1 MNAEPRNEI
10 SVYCG
15 SKSCRKKRIRTFV
28 YEYAK
33 RMHKKEKQLSMKIE
47 KSILAKR
54 ANDSRCEDVDLS
66 NYWYFPS
73 NEQMGNICLNMS
85 AQYRLRN
92 YTILCGKFE

>member
-1 MNAEPRNEI
+1 MKLVYIVDRRVAE
-10 SVYCG
+10 
-15 SKSCRKKRIRTFV
+15 KRIRAFV

-47 KSILAKR
+47 KSISAKR

-85 AQYRLRN
+85 AQYRLGN